1 MGSGAPAAAWGEGGD
16 RTHPRR
22 GPRNWGL
29 RGPGVAAGLEG
40 EARPTRTRDDVRHPP
55 GSPRLDTVPAPAS
68 PPLSA
73 GFLGSRSHPGSLDRP
88 RRREGAGGPKTM
100 GRGRGSK
107 LGSSPLALRRVGAP
121 RLRSA
126 QGTPPPAAR
135 RAQGGGSWRLWED
148 GTAARA
154 HLDEELDDGLFV
166 LLLQPVQRHRQRHG
180 RFGWACFCSGTALA
194 TGSRRAAAPWTV
206 LASSLPQPPRLRLVS
221 SAPPHAPRAR
231 LRRPQPRPLQVAGA
245 GHRGGVSAGGGAKGR
260 SLPTLQRKSG
270 RPELGGVASAKWVLS
285 WGWGLGAEGWLRP
298 LEAAEAA

>member
-107 LGSSPLALRRVGAP
+107 ARLQPACPAP
-121 RLRSA
+121 R
-126 QGTPPPAAR
+126 
-135 RAQGGGSWRLWED
+135 GG
-148 GTAARA
+148 
-154 HLDEELDDGLFV
+154 
-166 LLLQPVQRHRQRHG
+166 
-180 RFGWACFCSGTALA
+180 
-194 TGSRRAAAPWTV
+194 AAAEERPGD
-206 LASSLPQPPRLRLVS
+206 A
-221 SAPPHAPRAR
+221 APRG
-231 LRRPQPRPLQVAGA
+231 QAGA
-245 GHRGGVSAGGGAKGR
+245 GRGQLAA
-260 SLPTLQRKSG
+260 
-270 RPELGGVASAKWVLS
+270 LGGRD
-285 WGWGLGAEGWLRP
+285 GGEGSP
-298 LEAAEAA
+298 